1 MSLQK
6 TLWVWSLTCHYANAC
21 QHLCIEVF
29 KFTKFTHKPAIGS
42 TRKALRYSS
51 LLTNQS
57 RLNPKSLKFHYIIS
71 HRIHGAGIYGNMD
84 PINIPPLCL
93 YIYQHHGSYGYDNYL
108 PFALP
113 DKLSLHI
120 AIFCRNLLAFSSEG
134 NLPKE
139 DKEGAPSHLLSL
151 PTKMV
156 MDQNW
161 GATYQIGP
169 AFTSYNILNLIR
181 SIRIYSVY

>member
-1 MSLQK
+1 MLSLTPKQQLERQSAEQLLHIYRHQKYPKIMSLQK

-29 KFTKFTHKPAIGS
+29 KFTHKPAIGS

-57 RLNPKSLKFHYIIS
+57 RLNPKSLKFHYIIWWLFAVCAS
-71 HRIHGAGIYGNMD
+71 GHTLPEHRHFVA
-84 PINIPPLCL
+84 
-93 YIYQHHGSYGYDNYL
+93 
-108 PFALP
+108 
-113 DKLSLHI
+113 
-120 AIFCRNLLAFSSEG
+120 LLALQRS
-134 NLPKE
+134 KE
-139 DKEGAPSHLLSL
+139 TCPRRTKRELWPSHLLSL

-169 AFTSYNILNLIR
+169 AFTSYNILNLIHLIR